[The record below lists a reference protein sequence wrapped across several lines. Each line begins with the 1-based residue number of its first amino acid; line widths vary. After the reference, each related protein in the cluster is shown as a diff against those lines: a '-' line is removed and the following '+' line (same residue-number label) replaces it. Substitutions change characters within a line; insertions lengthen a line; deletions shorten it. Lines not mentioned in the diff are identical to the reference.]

1 MFESRI
7 CNRCWEVVKPVPAP
21 SAASCCLFFSL
32 FLTLLPVHHL
42 SNLAIFFSL
51 LSFPFFSVKKKKVT
65 IIALI
70 CCELSY
76 ARRSAKWCI
85 HIVSFNLGNKQY
97 SSSPFYMRGLKL
109 RKFNFPNFTQLTTGG
124 VNKCKLRH
132 PHILPVQKLQ
142 NKLKYFIIIN
152 ISLCLVDSRVFHDC
166 KLCYKNIDLFP
177 KTNSQCI
184 RLPSS

>member
-1 MFESRI
+1 MLGSGETSARPLGCLMLPFFLLI
-7 CNRCWEVVKPVPAP
+7 PHLTP
-21 SAASCCLFFSL
+21 SPSSFQ
-32 FLTLLPVHHL
+32 L
-42 SNLAIFFSL
+42 SHFL
-51 LSFPFFSVKKKKVT
+51 LSSFIPFLFGEKKKVT

-132 PHILPVQKLQ
+132 PHILAVQKLQ